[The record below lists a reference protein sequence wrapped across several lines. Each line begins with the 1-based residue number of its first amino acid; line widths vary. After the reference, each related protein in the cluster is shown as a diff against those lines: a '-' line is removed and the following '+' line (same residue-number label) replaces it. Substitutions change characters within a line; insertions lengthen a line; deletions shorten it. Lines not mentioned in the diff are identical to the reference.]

1 MGEKYIKSPC
11 GITSRRMGMHGNC
24 EAGKEITQSQSRGDN
39 IERGRTLA
47 SMMTTMMRTSRT
59 IKRSE
64 VVTKIKEIVG
74 VPMPETESAKLNQ
87 KVERR
92 RWHEVYSIGVDDT

>member
-1 MGEKYIKSPC
+1 MKSKTVREYVEMGKKYIKSPC
-11 GITSRRMGMHGNC
+11 GITSQQMGTHGKR
-24 EAGKEITQSQSRGDN
+24 EAGKEITQSRSRGDN

-47 SMMTTMMRTSRT
+47 SMTTTTRTSST

-74 VPMPETESAKLNQ
+74 APIPETESAKLN
-87 KVERR
+87 
-92 RWHEVYSIGVDDT
+92 